1 MATKPKAKIFK
12 GATEAELTKIRKD
25 YPDPPFTIETT
36 KLNGTYDVRVTKK
49 K

>member
-1 MATKPKAKIFK
+1 MAAKPKAKIFK
-12 GATEAELTKIRKD
+12 GASKDELTKIRQD
-25 YPDPPFTIETT
+25 YPDPPFTIEVT